1 MERAAVGTAKEE
13 LAAQLHDVNVHW
25 LELPM
30 VAGEDCMKKARLLN
44 TFRADAAVQLHNVNA
59 RLLQF
64 ATISIP
70 VMYIGIPTFKDA
82 VAIKV
87 DL

>member
-59 RLLQF
+59 RLLQPV
-64 ATISIP
+64 IVIVP
-70 VMYIGIPTFKDA
+70 VMYIGIPAIEDS
-82 VAIKV
+82 VAMKV